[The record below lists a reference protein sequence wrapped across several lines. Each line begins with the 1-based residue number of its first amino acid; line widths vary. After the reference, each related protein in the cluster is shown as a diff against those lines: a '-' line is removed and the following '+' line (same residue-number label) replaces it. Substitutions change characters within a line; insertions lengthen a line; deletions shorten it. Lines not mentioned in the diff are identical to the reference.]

1 MPTPI
6 ENTLAIILSPENKMR
21 DKTPYV
27 YDIPESNLCWLHNC
41 GSASKSVMSWLKKD
55 YGDMRKMNTEQLK
68 ENQKS
73 AFVLL
78 SDPKYRW
85 FTGVIEWASCFE
97 DYAWFRNEKIMEWWP
112 HFDRF
117 TLAPWEV
124 IEQTKV
130 EHFIKVGPD
139 LNETMQDFAREH
151 DLKMYGNFPYIK
163 PRWRTVKYIE
173 RMAKALKPALQNE
186 MRRRPELEQKL
197 DEYLEKDYQYYNKAK

>member
-41 GSASKSVMSWLKKD
+41 GSAAKSTLHWLGKD
-55 YGDMRKMNTEQLK
+55 YGNMRKMTTEQLK
-68 ENQKS
+68 ENQKP

-78 SDPKYRW
+78 HEPEYRW
-85 FTGVIEWASCFE
+85 WTGIIEWATGFE
-97 DYAWFRNEKIMEWWP
+97 DYAWFRNQKIMEWWP

-139 LNETMQDFAREH
+139 LNEKMQDFAKEH
-151 DLKMYGNFPYIK
+151 NLKMYGNFPYVK
-163 PRWRTVKYIE
+163 PRWRHVKYINQ
-173 RMAKALKPALQNE
+173 MAEALRPALKNE
-186 MRRRPELEQKL
+186 MRRRPELQLKL
-197 DEYLEKDYQYYNKAK
+197 NEYLEKDYEYYNKAI

>member
-6 ENTLAIILSPENKMR
+6 ENTIAIILSPENKMR

-41 GSASKSVMSWLKKD
+41 GSASKSTLQWLKKD
-55 YGDMRKMNTEQLK
+55 YGNMRRMTPEQLK
-68 ENQKS
+68 ENQKP

-78 SDPKYRW
+78 QEPEYRW
-85 FTGVIEWASCFE
+85 WTGVIEWASGFN
-97 DYAWFRNEKIMEWWP
+97 DYAWWTHDKIMEWWP

-139 LNETMQDFAREH
+139 LNETMQNFAREH
-151 DLKMYGNFPYIK
+151 NLKMYGNFPYVK
-163 PRWRTVKYIE
+163 PRWRHVKYIN
-173 RMAKALKPALQNE
+173 RMAEALKPALKNE
-186 MRRRPELEQKL
+186 IRRRPELQLKL
-197 DEYLEKDYQYYNKAK
+197 NEYLEKDYEYYNKAI

>member
-41 GSASKSVMSWLKKD
+41 GSAAKSTLHWLGKD
-55 YGDMRKMNTEQLK
+55 YGDMRRMTPEQLK
-68 ENQKS
+68 ENEKP

-78 SDPKYRW
+78 QEPEYRW
-85 FTGVIEWASCFE
+85 WTGVIEWASGFN
-97 DYAWFRNEKIMEWWP
+97 DYAWWTHDKIMEWWP

-139 LNETMQDFAREH
+139 LNEKMQDFAKEH
-151 DLKMYGNFPYIK
+151 NLKMYGNFPYVK
-163 PRWRTVKYIE
+163 PRWRHVKYINQ
-173 RMAKALKPALQNE
+173 MAEALRPALKNE
-186 MRRRPELEQKL
+186 IRRRPELQLKL
-197 DEYLEKDYQYYNKAK
+197 NEYLEKDYEYYNKAI

>member
-41 GSASKSVMSWLKKD
+41 GSAAKSTLHWLGKE
-55 YGDMRKMNTEQLK
+55 YGNMRKMTTEQLK
-68 ENQKS
+68 ENQKP

-78 SDPKYRW
+78 HEPEYRW
-85 FTGVIEWASCFE
+85 WTGIIEWATGFE
-97 DYAWFRNEKIMEWWP
+97 DYAWFRNQKIMEWWP

-139 LNETMQDFAREH
+139 LNETMQNFAREH
-151 DLKMYGNFPYIK
+151 NLKMYGNFPYVK
-163 PRWRTVKYIE
+163 PRWRHVKYITQ
-173 RMAKALKPALQNE
+173 MAEALKIELKTE
-186 MRRRPELEQKL
+186 MRRNPELRQKL
-197 DEYLEKDYQYYNKAK
+197 DTYLEKDYQYYNKAT